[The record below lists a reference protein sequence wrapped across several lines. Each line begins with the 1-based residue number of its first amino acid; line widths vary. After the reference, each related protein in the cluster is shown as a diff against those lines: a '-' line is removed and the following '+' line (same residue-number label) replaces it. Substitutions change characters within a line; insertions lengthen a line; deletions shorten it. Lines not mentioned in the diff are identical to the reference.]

1 MSPELAPS
9 LPILKALCGWSES
22 ALYSLILSTR
32 RTLIE
37 PQTLEIMPRT
47 MYSGLPFGNA
57 PCSRV
62 RRVTEGEERSAML
75 V

>member
-9 LPILKALCGWSES
+9 LPILKALCGCLGS
-22 ALYSLILSTR
+22 ALHGDVEMTR
-32 RTLIE
+32 LTLME

-47 MYSGLPFGNA
+47 MYSGLPFGKA

-62 RRVTEGEERSAML
+62 RRVTEGAGGQL
-75 V
+75 